1 MIDQKKFNIYY
12 ERILLGNF
20 ELNEHSNVIDIY
32 KILHNTPH
40 FCNVSVESIQYIV
53 NIKNINKNINLW
65 EQINKSDSII
75 VEFNIG
81 YYD

>member
-1 MIDQKKFNIYY
+1 MIVSKKFNIYY
-12 ERILLGNF
+12 ENMLLGNF
-20 ELNEHSNVIDIY
+20 ELNEQSNVIDIY
-32 KILHNTPH
+32 KILNKNHH
-40 FCNVSVESIQYIV
+40 FSNLSVESIKYMV
-53 NIKNINKNINLW
+53 NIKNINRNTNLW